1 MSNFMNTDTARAIVN
16 DQTELAKEL
25 SNMAI
30 ENQKLMQKQV
40 DMALSNGRA
49 SMEMARDLSLKTA
62 EMWQNALFST
72 KAEA

>member
-1 MSNFMNTDTARAIVN
+1 VNTFDTDIAKAIAH

-25 SNMAI
+25 ANMAI
-30 ENQKLMQKQV
+30 ENQKLMQKQI
-40 DMALSNGRA
+40 DMALTNGRA

>member
-1 MSNFMNTDTARAIVN
+1 
-16 DQTELAKEL
+16 
-25 SNMAI
+25 
-30 ENQKLMQKQV
+30 
-40 DMALSNGRA
+40 MALTNGRA